1 MNKIQVDK
9 LIQDEVRAIIPIVDE
24 NGKEEYIEVRNPDKE
39 TKEEILNK
47 IWVGMENPDLA
58 LSQEDILKMLI
69 DKLTNIE
76 LNIEIEDL
84 VDSNISSELETVM
97 YHICQ
102 IGNELTASLL
112 MNTDVKL
119 GQMKNEIL
127 QDRVLKEIEETE
139 EIEKMNNIKDKVVN

>member
-9 LIQDEVRAIIPIVDE
+9 LIQDEVRAIIPIIDE

-58 LSQEDILKMLI
+58 LSQEDILKMLV

-76 LNIEIEDL
+76 LNIDIQD
-84 VDSNISSELETVM
+84 VIDGNISSELETTM
-97 YHICQ
+97 YYIGQ
-102 IGNELTASLL
+102 IENELTASLL
-112 MNTDVKL
+112 MNTEVKL

-127 QDRVLKEIEETE
+127 QDRVLKETE

>member
-9 LIQDEVRAIIPIVDE
+9 LMKDEVRAVIPFTDE
-24 NGKEEYIEVRNPDKE
+24 NGKEEYIEVRNPDNE

-58 LSQEDILKMLI
+58 LSQEDILKMLV

-76 LNIEIEDL
+76 LNIDIQD
-84 VDSNISSELETVM
+84 VIDGNISSELETTM
-97 YHICQ
+97 YYIGQ
-102 IGNELTASLL
+102 IENELTASLL
-112 MNTDVKL
+112 MNTEVKL

-127 QDRVLKEIEETE
+127 QDRVLKETE

>member
-9 LIQDEVRAIIPIVDE
+9 LMKDEVRAVIPFTDE
-24 NGKEEYIEVRNPDKE
+24 NGKEEYIEVRNPDNE

-58 LSQEDILKMLI
+58 LSQEDILKMLV

-76 LNIEIEDL
+76 LNIDIQD
-84 VDSNISSELETVM
+84 VIDGNISSELETTM
-97 YHICQ
+97 YYIGQ
-102 IGNELTASLL
+102 IENELTASLL
-112 MNTDVKL
+112 MNTEVKL

-127 QDRVLKEIEETE
+127 QDRVLKETE
-139 EIEKMNNIKDKVVN
+139 EIEKMNNIKDKVVS

>member
-9 LIQDEVRAIIPIVDE
+9 LIQDEVRAIIPIIDE

-127 QDRVLKEIEETE
+127 QDRVLKETE

>member
-9 LIQDEVRAIIPIVDE
+9 LIQDEVRAIIPIIDE

-58 LSQEDILKMLI
+58 LSQEDILKMLV

-76 LNIEIEDL
+76 LNIDIQD
-84 VDSNISSELETVM
+84 VIDGNISSELETTM
-97 YHICQ
+97 YYIGQ
-102 IGNELTASLL
+102 IENELTASLL
-112 MNTDVKL
+112 MNTEVKL
-119 GQMKNEIL
+119 GQMKNAIL
-127 QDRVLKEIEETE
+127 QDRVLKETE

>member
-84 VDSNISSELETVM
+84 INGNISSELENVM
-97 YHICQ
+97 YYIGQ
-102 IGNELTASLL
+102 IENELTASLL
-112 MNTDVKL
+112 MNTEIKL

-127 QDRVLKEIEETE
+127 QDRVLKETE

>member
-1 MNKIQVDK
+1 MEKIQVDK

-24 NGKEEYIEVRNPDKE
+24 SGKEEYIEVRNPDKE

-84 VDSNISSELETVM
+84 VDGNISSELETVM
-97 YHICQ
+97 YYIGQ
-102 IGNELTASLL
+102 IENELTASLL
-112 MNTDVKL
+112 MNTEIKL

-127 QDRVLKEIEETE
+127 QDRVLKETE

>member
-1 MNKIQVDK
+1 MSKVKIDK
-9 LIQDEVRAIIPIVDE
+9 LMQDEVRAIIPVIDE

-39 TKEEILNK
+39 TKEEILNQ
-47 IWVGMENPDLA
+47 IWIGMENPDLA

-84 VDSNISSELETVM
+84 INGNISSELETVM
-97 YHICQ
+97 YYIGQ
-102 IGNELTASLL
+102 IENELTASLL
-112 MNTDVKL
+112 MNTEVKL

-127 QDRVLKEIEETE
+127 QDRVLKETE

>member
-9 LIQDEVRAIIPIVDE
+9 LIQDEVRAIIPIIDE

-47 IWVGMENPDLA
+47 IWTGMENPDLA

-69 DKLTNIE
+69 NKLTNIE

-84 VDSNISSELETVM
+84 INGNISSELETVM
-97 YHICQ
+97 YYIGQ
-102 IGNELTASLL
+102 IENELTASLL
-112 MNTDVKL
+112 MNTEVKL
-119 GQMKNEIL
+119 GQLKNEIL
-127 QDRVLKEIEETE
+127 QDRVIKETE

>member
-1 MNKIQVDK
+1 NKIQVDK
-9 LIQDEVRAIIPIVDE
+9 LIQDEVRAIIPIIDE

-102 IGNELTASLL
+102 IENELTASLL

-127 QDRVLKEIEETE
+127 QDRVLKETE

>member
-9 LIQDEVRAIIPIVDE
+9 LIQDEVRAIIPIIDE

-84 VDSNISSELETVM
+84 VDGNISSELENVM
-97 YHICQ
+97 YYIGQ
-102 IGNELTASLL
+102 IENELTASLL
-112 MNTDVKL
+112 MNTEIKL

-127 QDRVLKEIEETE
+127 QDRVLRETE
-139 EIEKMNNIKDKVVN
+139 EIEKMNNIKDKEVN

>member
-1 MNKIQVDK
+1 MGRIQVDK
-9 LIQDEVRAIIPIVDE
+9 LIQDEVRAIIPIIDE

-58 LSQEDILKMLI
+58 LSQEDILKMLV

-76 LNIEIEDL
+76 LNIDIQD
-84 VDSNISSELETVM
+84 VIDGNISSELETAM
-97 YHICQ
+97 YYIGQ
-102 IGNELTASLL
+102 IENELTASLL
-112 MNTDVKL
+112 MNTEVKL

-127 QDRVLKEIEETE
+127 QDRVLKETE
-139 EIEKMNNIKDKVVN
+139 EIEKMNNIKDKVVS

>member
-9 LIQDEVRAIIPIVDE
+9 LIQDEVRAIIPIIDE

-84 VDSNISSELETVM
+84 INGNISSELETVM
-97 YHICQ
+97 YYIGQ
-102 IGNELTASLL
+102 IENELTASLL
-112 MNTDVKL
+112 MNTEVKL
-119 GQMKNEIL
+119 GQLKNEIL
-127 QDRVLKEIEETE
+127 QDRVIKETE

>member
-1 MNKIQVDK
+1 MGKIQVDK

-24 NGKEEYIEVRNPDKE
+24 SGKEEYIEVRNPDKE

-84 VDSNISSELETVM
+84 INGNISSELETVM
-97 YHICQ
+97 YYIGQ
-102 IGNELTASLL
+102 IENELTASLL
-112 MNTDVKL
+112 MNTEVKL
-119 GQMKNEIL
+119 GQLKNEIL
-127 QDRVLKEIEETE
+127 QDRVLKETE

>member
-24 NGKEEYIEVRNPDKE
+24 NGKEEYIEVRNPDKK

-47 IWVGMENPDLA
+47 IWAGMENPDLA

-69 DKLTNIE
+69 NKLTNIE

-84 VDSNISSELETVM
+84 VDGNISSELEIVM
-97 YHICQ
+97 YYIGQ
-102 IGNELTASLL
+102 IENELTASLL
-112 MNTDVKL
+112 MNTEVKL
-119 GQMKNEIL
+119 GQLKNEIL
-127 QDRVLKEIEETE
+127 QDRVLKETE
-139 EIEKMNNIKDKVVN
+139 EIEKMNNIKDKVMN

>member
-76 LNIEIEDL
+76 LNIDIQDII
-84 VDSNISSELETVM
+84 DGNISSELETVM
-97 YHICQ
+97 YYIGQ
-102 IGNELTASLL
+102 IENELTASLL
-112 MNTDVKL
+112 MNTEVKL

-127 QDRVLKEIEETE
+127 QDRVLKETE

>member
-9 LIQDEVRAIIPIVDE
+9 LMKDEVRAVIPIIDE

-84 VDSNISSELETVM
+84 INGNISSELETVM
-97 YHICQ
+97 YYIGQ
-102 IGNELTASLL
+102 IENELTASLL
-112 MNTDVKL
+112 MNTEIKL
-119 GQMKNEIL
+119 GQLKNDIL
-127 QDRVLKEIEETE
+127 QDRVLKETE
-139 EIEKMNNIKDKVVN
+139 EIEKINNIKDKVVN

>member
-24 NGKEEYIEVRNPDKE
+24 SGREEYIEVRNPDKE

-84 VDSNISSELETVM
+84 VDGNISSELETVM
-97 YHICQ
+97 YHIGQ
-102 IGNELTASLL
+102 IENELTASLL
-112 MNTDVKL
+112 MNTEVKL
-119 GQMKNEIL
+119 GQLKNEIL
-127 QDRVLKEIEETE
+127 QDRVIKETE

>member
-9 LIQDEVRAIIPIVDE
+9 LMKDEVRAVIPFTDE
-24 NGKEEYIEVRNPDKE
+24 NGKEEYIEVRNPDKK

-84 VDSNISSELETVM
+84 VDGNISSELETVM
-97 YHICQ
+97 YYIGQ
-102 IGNELTASLL
+102 IENELTASLL
-112 MNTDVKL
+112 MNTEVKL
-119 GQMKNEIL
+119 GQLKNKIL
-127 QDRVLKEIEETE
+127 QDRVIKETE
-139 EIEKMNNIKDKVVN
+139 EIEKINNIKDKVVN

>member
-24 NGKEEYIEVRNPDKE
+24 SGREEYIEVRNPDKE

-47 IWVGMENPDLA
+47 IWVGMENHDLA

-84 VDSNISSELETVM
+84 VDGNISSELETVM
-97 YHICQ
+97 YHIGQ
-102 IGNELTASLL
+102 IENELTASLL
-112 MNTDVKL
+112 MNTEVKL
-119 GQMKNEIL
+119 GQLKNEIL
-127 QDRVLKEIEETE
+127 QDRVIKETE

>member
-9 LIQDEVRAIIPIVDE
+9 LIQDEVRAIIPIIDE

-84 VDSNISSELETVM
+84 VDGNISSELENVM
-97 YHICQ
+97 YYIGQ
-102 IGNELTASLL
+102 IENELTASLL
-112 MNTDVKL
+112 MNTEIKL

-127 QDRVLKEIEETE
+127 QDRVLKETE
-139 EIEKMNNIKDKVVN
+139 EIEKMNNIKEKVVN

>member
-9 LIQDEVRAIIPIVDE
+9 LMQDEVRAIIPIVDE
-24 NGKEEYIEVRNPDKE
+24 NGKEEYIEVRNPDKK

-69 DKLTNIE
+69 NKLTNIE

-84 VDSNISSELETVM
+84 INGNISSELETVM
-97 YHICQ
+97 YYIGQ
-102 IGNELTASLL
+102 IENELTASLL
-112 MNTDVKL
+112 MNTEIKL
-119 GQMKNEIL
+119 GQLKNEML
-127 QDRVLKEIEETE
+127 QDRVLKETE

>member
-9 LIQDEVRAIIPIVDE
+9 LIQDEVRAIIPIIDE

-47 IWVGMENPDLA
+47 IWIGMENPDLA

-84 VDSNISSELETVM
+84 INGNISSELENVM
-97 YHICQ
+97 YYIGQ
-102 IGNELTASLL
+102 IENELTASLL
-112 MNTDVKL
+112 MNTEIKL

-127 QDRVLKEIEETE
+127 QDRVLKETE

>member
-1 MNKIQVDK
+1 MGKIQVDK
-9 LIQDEVRAIIPIVDE
+9 LIQDEVRVIIPIVDE
-24 NGKEEYIEVRNPDKE
+24 SGKEEYIEVRNPDKE

-76 LNIEIEDL
+76 LNIDIQDII
-84 VDSNISSELETVM
+84 DGNISSELETVM
-97 YHICQ
+97 YYISQ
-102 IGNELTASLL
+102 IINELTASLL
-112 MNTDVKL
+112 MNTEVKF

-127 QDRVLKEIEETE
+127 QDRVLKETE
-139 EIEKMNNIKDKVVN
+139 EIEKMNNIKDKVVS

>member
-1 MNKIQVDK
+1 MGKIQVDK
-9 LIQDEVRAIIPIVDE
+9 LIQDEVRAIIPIIDE

-76 LNIEIEDL
+76 LNIEIQD
-84 VDSNISSELETVM
+84 VIDGNISSELETVM
-97 YHICQ
+97 YYIGQ
-102 IGNELTASLL
+102 IENELTASLL
-112 MNTDVKL
+112 MNTEVKL

-127 QDRVLKEIEETE
+127 QDRVLKETE

>member
-9 LIQDEVRAIIPIVDE
+9 LMKDEVRAVIPFTDE
-24 NGKEEYIEVRNPDKE
+24 NSKEEYIEVRNPDNE

-58 LSQEDILKMLI
+58 LSQEDILKMLV

-76 LNIEIEDL
+76 LNIDIQD
-84 VDSNISSELETVM
+84 VIDGNISSELETTM
-97 YHICQ
+97 YYIGQ
-102 IGNELTASLL
+102 IENELTASLL
-112 MNTDVKL
+112 MNTEVKL

-127 QDRVLKEIEETE
+127 QDRVLKETE

>member
-9 LIQDEVRAIIPIVDE
+9 LIQDEVRAIIPIIDE

-84 VDSNISSELETVM
+84 INGNISSELENVM
-97 YHICQ
+97 YYIGQ
-102 IGNELTASLL
+102 IENELTASLL
-112 MNTDVKL
+112 MNTEVKL

-127 QDRVLKEIEETE
+127 QDRVLKETE

>member
-1 MNKIQVDK
+1 MGKIQVDK
-9 LIQDEVRAIIPIVDE
+9 LIQDEVRAIIPIIDE

-47 IWVGMENPDLA
+47 IWTGMENPDLA

-84 VDSNISSELETVM
+84 INGNISSELETAM
-97 YHICQ
+97 YYIGQ
-102 IGNELTASLL
+102 IENELTASLL
-112 MNTDVKL
+112 MNTEVKL

-127 QDRVLKEIEETE
+127 QDRVLKETE
-139 EIEKMNNIKDKVVN
+139 EIEKMNNIKDKVVS

>member
-9 LIQDEVRAIIPIVDE
+9 LIQDEVRAIIPIIDE

-127 QDRVLKEIEETE
+127 QDRALKETE